1 MTKSWSVIPPCMLTL
16 HPGLHTSLKP
26 SCSDAVACTPMLQE
40 EYEYCSRLPNQLCE
54 VTSLLQVW
62 CQASE
67 DDQAA
72 GIAIVTACMEAAQDV
87 SLTPSC
93 LSSSLHVCHTD
104 YSTCVRVAICPRAI
118 CAAIASAREASH
130 AFLSIARMGAQ

>member
-1 MTKSWSVIPPCMLTL
+1 MTKSWSVIPRSMLTL
-16 HPGLHTSLKP
+16 HPGLHISLTS
-26 SCSDAVACTPMLQE
+26 SCSDAVTCYPLLQE
-40 EYEYCSRLPNQLCE
+40 EHDYCSHLPNQLCE

-87 SLTPSC
+87 SLQPSC
-93 LSSSLHVCHTD
+93 FTSSLHV
-104 YSTCVRVAICPRAI
+104 
-118 CAAIASAREASH
+118 
-130 AFLSIARMGAQ
+130 